1 VVALRLGRK
10 AIGIDAS
17 ADCLEFTKKRILEV
31 GDSPQLLDK
40 PRSIMP

>member
-17 ADCLEFTKKRILEV
+17 ADGLEFTKKRILEV
-31 GDSPQLLDK
+31 IGQRSTRPEEA
-40 PRSIMP
+40 PRTR